1 VLLRGPCA
9 CRRCRS
15 PSDRRDLDRRQFPRS
30 RPHGRRTGTAADC
43 RRRRAVPG
51 QPGRQPDRA
60 TAVRPHPLVRR
71 AGHAADHVHA
81 VAVRNRRQ
89 RPPRGLRPRLVP
101 LAPRGG
107 HERRAGRSAAAAADG
122 IPGGSLGRR
131 YAGHRVQRPDQR
143 HDRRR
148 LGPAAQRRDAAG
160 RAAEGCGRRQ
170 AAHPVS
176 YHRPGNLQ
184 RPVGNRDDVPPP
196 RRRAR
201 RGRRLSRP
209 HRPGRA
215 GDRPGRRG
223 SAMKRVALL
232 AVVLLLPVTP
242 AAAQDAARDPH
253 DLSGMWEA
261 ERFFFRVDDPPLLPE
276 AKAMVDGYAER
287 MRAGQIIYTGWTS
300 CRPGAANAMVM
311 TMNTIAILQTAD
323 EITLLYEEPRMNR
336 RIRLNAE
343 HPANLEPSYLGH
355 SIGHWEGDTLVVDTI
370 GYNGQFELDTFGLPT
385 STRMHTIERFT
396 PSADGKR
403 IDITITFEDPEFY

>member
-1 VLLRGPCA
+1 MK
-9 CRRCRS
+9 
-15 PSDRRDLDRRQFPRS
+15 
-30 RPHGRRTGTAADC
+30 
-43 RRRRAVPG
+43 
-51 QPGRQPDRA
+51 
-60 TAVRPHPLVRR
+60 
-71 AGHAADHVHA
+71 
-81 VAVRNRRQ
+81 
-89 RPPRGLRPRLVP
+89 LVP
-101 LAPRGG
+101 
-107 HERRAGRSAAAAADG
+107 
-122 IPGGSLGRR
+122 
-131 YAGHRVQRPDQR
+131 
-143 HDRRR
+143 
-148 LGPAAQRRDAAG
+148 
-160 RAAEGCGRRQ
+160 
-170 AAHPVS
+170 
-176 YHRPGNLQ
+176 
-184 RPVGNRDDVPPP
+184 
-196 RRRAR
+196 
-201 RGRRLSRP
+201 
-209 HRPGRA
+209 
-215 GDRPGRRG
+215 
-223 SAMKRVALL
+223 LL

-396 PSADGKR
+396 PSPDGKR
-403 IDITITFEDPEFY
+403 IAITITFEDPQFYSEPFSVERVWKASEKRHQFDYDCSENPRAEEFSHTYFIKDLYRPTCIRYEGEGEELSKIVCTRPEEVGGDETQ